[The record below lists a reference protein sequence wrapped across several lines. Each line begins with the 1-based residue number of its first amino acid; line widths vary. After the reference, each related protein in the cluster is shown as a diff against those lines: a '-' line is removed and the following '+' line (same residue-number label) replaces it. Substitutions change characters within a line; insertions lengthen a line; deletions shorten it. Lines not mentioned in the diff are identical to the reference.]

1 MNNTVLMQV
10 QAPPLSP
17 WVMLRPHGHHGLP
30 SKHEGDRGKP
40 REQMCQL
47 AEPQLTSCKQSRLK
61 SWFGTL
67 AVMLSPRKWLG
78 GLVWGQ
84 RDIQSGA
91 SPMTWMLLGPPGHPT
106 LPGSGVGWAAPWPH
120 SWGTDKTT
128 APAESQGAGGCG
140 ASWSPASECGDSSD
154 PLSEAHPLVHFS
166 IQVATSPP
174 MPTRKRRPSRESW
187 RS

>member
-120 SWGTDKTT
+120 S
-128 APAESQGAGGCG
+128 CG
-140 ASWSPASECGDSSD
+140 AWTRPQLQPSPKGPGDVVPPGAL
-154 PLSEAHPLVHFS
+154 PLSVVIPVTH
-166 IQVATSPP
+166 
-174 MPTRKRRPSRESW
+174 
-187 RS
+187 